1 MLAKTNSQYRNR
13 AAALLSLLGLC
24 CLGPSY
30 FLPFFSMDYAGK
42 REVYTILSGLHKLFA
57 NGDWILGLL
66 ILVFSVVNPIMK
78 FILSILAT
86 TSLVPLN
93 NNARRA
99 VKAMTAHV
107 SKWSMLEVFIAA
119 VFVTAVQMKDVIEF
133 HIQYG
138 LFLFGLAIMMS
149 IMVGMLIK
157 IDSVSEDSAPSFPGE
172 RTKESAAG
180 NVSDQGEKSIGRAV
194 VLVAG
199 LIALAVSGIV
209 LMVWPLDLKIDRV
222 ELTQHGGGIMPPEGP
237 TGFLESPNLYLRI
250 RIDMDLETNIVDTP
264 IREGTPVGD
273 GLSWNIEPTSID
285 QIKEITVMNKPLGI
299 WGKAVDRVTVRGETN
314 QGQHY
319 TLHLTGPTS
328 ISRVAGFILL
338 VSGMAPLVGLIV
350 RIIFRY
356 TL

>member
-1 MLAKTNSQYRNR
+1 MFAKINSQYRNQ

-57 NGDWILGLL
+57 YGDWILGLL

-78 FILSILAT
+78 FILSLLAT

-93 NNARRA
+93 NKARRA
-99 VKAMTAHV
+99 VKAMTAHI

-119 VFVTAVQMKDVIEF
+119 VFVTAVQMKNVIEF
-133 HIQYG
+133 HIHYG

-157 IDSVSEDSAPSFPGE
+157 INSVSEDSAPSF
-172 RTKESAAG
+172 
-180 NVSDQGEKSIGRAV
+180 QGEKINKPRVNRVSEQGDRPIGRTV
-194 VLVAG
+194 VLVTV
-199 LIALAVSGIV
+199 LIALAVAGII

-222 ELTQHGGGIMPPEGP
+222 ELTQHSGGIMPPEGP

-250 RIDMDLETNIVDTP
+250 RIDTDRETNIVDTP

-273 GLSWNIEPTSID
+273 GLNWNIEPTPID
-285 QIKEITVMNKPLGI
+285 QIKEITVMNKSLGI

-319 TLHLTGPTS
+319 TLHLTGPAS

-338 VSGMAPLVGLIV
+338 VLGMAPLVGLIV

-356 TL
+356 AI